1 MDVSAKADCWSLATL
16 SVPFQ
21 RLVSSALSRKS
32 MPKNPTL
39 QKQNAEK
46 NRRLITYLVEGAII
60 VVALLLGLLI
70 RSSWLETAVV
80 ISDSMRPTMKRGDRF
95 LVDHRRALRG
105 NWERG
110 DIVVFDAPASWGGD
124 DTLIKRVVGLPGEI
138 VAIANGKVIVNDK
151 PFAEPYV
158 TETPESVSMRPV
170 KLRPDEYWVMGD
182 NRNNSAD
189 SRTHGPLPSS
199 AITGRVIYGLSPWGA
214 LDKPKYD

>member
-1 MDVSAKADCWSLATL
+1 
-16 SVPFQ
+16 
-21 RLVSSALSRKS
+21 

-110 DIVVFDAPASWGGD
+110 DIVVFDEPESWGGE
-124 DTLIKRVVGLPGEI
+124 DTLIKRVIGLPGEI

-151 PFAEPYV
+151 PFSEPYV
-158 TETPESVSMRPV
+158 TETPEPVSMRPV
-170 KLRPDEYWVMGD
+170 KLGPDEYWVMGD
-182 NRNNSAD
+182 NRNNSED

-199 AITGRVIYGLSPWGA
+199 AITGRAIYGLSPWGA
-214 LDKPKYD
+214 LKKPDYK